1 MHSIPERKEVQVNDL
16 VLCKAG
22 RWNERFTR
30 VIQGLVRLG
39 AGRPYPSPY
48 TIFDQAKFI
57 ADLGSLRREL
67 DVLCAEAVEGEVDL
81 TVLSQLSGR

>member
-16 VLCKAG
+16 VLSKAG

-30 VIQGLVRLG
+30 VIQGLVRLS
-39 AGRPYPSPY
+39 AERPHPSPY
-48 TIFDQAKFI
+48 VIFNQAKFA

-67 DVLCAEAVEGEVDL
+67 DVLCAEIEEREVDL
-81 TVLSQLSGR
+81 TVLGLLSGR